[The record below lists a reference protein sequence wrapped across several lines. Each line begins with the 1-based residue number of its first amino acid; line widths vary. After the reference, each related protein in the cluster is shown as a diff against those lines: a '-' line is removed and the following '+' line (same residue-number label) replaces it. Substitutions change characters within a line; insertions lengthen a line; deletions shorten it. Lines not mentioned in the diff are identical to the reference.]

1 MNSDL
6 RAVIDTGVVVSAVLL
21 PRSVPRQAFD
31 LAAARG
37 RLLVSNETIAE
48 LDEVLRRP
56 KFDKYVS
63 EARRLEFL
71 AALLYEADL
80 IDVVDVV
87 ADCRDP
93 KDNKFLELAL
103 SGGASHIVTGDSD
116 LIVLHPFRGIAIVSP
131 QSFLAT
137 FGVRDPRAEPADG
150 PERRSSG
157 SSGL

>member
-1 MNSDL
+1 MKSDL
-6 RAVIDTGVVVSAVLL
+6 RTVIDTGVVVSAVLL

-31 LAAARG
+31 VAAARG
-37 RLLVSNETIAE
+37 RLLVSDETIAE

-71 AALLYEADL
+71 SALVREAEV

-87 ADCRDP
+87 TDCRDP

-103 SGGASHIVTGDSD
+103 SGKGSHIVTGDSD
-116 LIVLHPFRGIAIVSP
+116 LLVLHPFRGIAIVSP
-131 QSFLAT
+131 QSFLAMP
-137 FGVRDPRAEPADG
+137 GVQAPRAEPSDEPDRNTPGEMA
-150 PERRSSG
+150 
-157 SSGL
+157 

>member
-1 MNSDL
+1 VKNDL
-6 RAVIDTGVVVSAVLL
+6 RTVIDTGVVVSAVLL

-37 RLLVSNETIAE
+37 RLLVSDETIAE
-48 LDEVLRRP
+48 LDDVLRRP
-56 KFDKYVS
+56 KSDKYVS

-71 AALLYEADL
+71 AALLHEVEL

-103 SGGASHIVTGDSD
+103 SGGASHIEDVAVRQAVRRRR
-116 LIVLHPFRGIAIVSP
+116 LAFRGSVAI
-131 QSFLAT
+131 LM
-137 FGVRDPRAEPADG
+137 GCG
-150 PERRSSG
+150 
-157 SSGL
+157 GLNHKRNA